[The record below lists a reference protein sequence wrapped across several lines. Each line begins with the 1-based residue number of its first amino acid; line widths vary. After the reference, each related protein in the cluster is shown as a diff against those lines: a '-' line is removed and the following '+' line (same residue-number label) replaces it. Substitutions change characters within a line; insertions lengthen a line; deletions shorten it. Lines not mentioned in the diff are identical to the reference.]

1 MAGPG
6 TVYVAS
12 IGSGTVPVI
21 SGRTGKVTAAI
32 RAGGVPEPAR
42 MPVAGDARAAVPGGG
57 EPARSG

>member
-21 SGRTGKVTAAI
+21 SGRTGKVTAV
-32 RAGGVPEPAR
+32 GNVPGPAR